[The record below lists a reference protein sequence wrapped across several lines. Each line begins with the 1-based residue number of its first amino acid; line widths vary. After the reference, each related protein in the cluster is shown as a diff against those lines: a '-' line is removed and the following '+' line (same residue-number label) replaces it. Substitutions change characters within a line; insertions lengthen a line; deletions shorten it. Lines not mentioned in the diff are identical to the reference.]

1 MLSVTEILS
10 PVDDVNAE
18 RIRLEKIR
26 QRLAQ
31 QYADDRASIL
41 AERAEIQRMQQE
53 FIRSA
58 ERVVEIARSL

>member
-1 MLSVTEILS
+1 MDVIEIHQ
-10 PVDDVNAE
+10 VEEDVNAE

-26 QRLAQ
+26 QRLAK
-31 QYADDRASIL
+31 QYAEDRASIL
-41 AERAEIQRMQQE
+41 AERAEIQRLQQE